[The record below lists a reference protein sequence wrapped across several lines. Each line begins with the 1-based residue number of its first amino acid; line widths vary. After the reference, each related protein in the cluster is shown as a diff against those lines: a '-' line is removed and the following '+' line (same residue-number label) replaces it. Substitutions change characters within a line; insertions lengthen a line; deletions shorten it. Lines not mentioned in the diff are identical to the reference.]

1 MIILDTNVIS
11 AVMQREPDPDVVAW
25 LDLQP
30 LESLWTTTITVFEV
44 RFGIELLPPGRRR
57 RQLEEA
63 FALSLEEDFEKRI
76 LPFDQTAAHE
86 AALLAARRRQVGQPV
101 EFRDTQIAG
110 IATACRAALA
120 TRNTRHYEDLSIAVV
135 NPWTD

>member
-1 MIILDTNVIS
+1 MIILDTNVVS
-11 AVMQREPDPDVVAW
+11 AVMQREPDPTVVAW

-44 RFGIELLPPGRRR
+44 RFGIELLAAGRHRQ
-57 RQLEEA
+57 QLEEA
-63 FALSLEEDFEKRI
+63 FALALEEDFERRI

-86 AALLAARRRQVGQPV
+86 AAVVAARRRKTGQPV
-101 EFRDTQIAG
+101 EFRDTLIAG

-120 TRNTRHYEDLSIAVV
+120 TRNTRHYQDLSITIV

>member
-11 AVMQREPDPDVVAW
+11 AVMQREPDPTVLAW

-30 LESLWTTTITVFEV
+30 PESLWTTTITVFEV

-57 RQLEEA
+57 RQLDEA
-63 FALSLEEDFEKRI
+63 FALALEEDFERRI

-86 AALLAARRRQVGQPV
+86 AALLAARRRQTGQPV
-101 EFRDTQIAG
+101 DFRDTQIAG

-120 TRNTRHYEDLSIAVV
+120 TRNTRHYKDLSIAIV